1 MAKVK
6 QYPHYLFRKV
16 ATEARQDEDGDFVA
30 GEITWELYGPCREE
44 TNGKGSVVT
53 LADGRAI
60 TFGALVQ
67 CPKGSPKIPEGTE
80 IRVTDDEEGK
90 SIRCTGE
97 CLKSDLGQL
106 HTRHWL

>member
-1 MAKVK
+1 MAIVK

-16 ATEARQDEDGDFVA
+16 TTGATQDENGDYVA
-30 GEITWELYGPCREE
+30 GVEKWEFVSMCREE

-67 CPKGSPKIPEGTE
+67 CPKGSSRIPEGTI
-80 IRVTDDEEGK
+80 IRVSDDDQGA
-90 SIRCTGE
+90 SVRCTGE
-97 CLKSDLGQL
+97 CLKSDCGQL